1 MPETFRVNAQKRV
14 AVQYGQKRDKSK
26 QMPLPSMQALDAHSH
41 SQVFRSRPAPIQ
53 RILGCLMAQC
63 VLACTNRAG
72 ASIAASNNI
81 KFILIQGITGSY
93 CHILSSLP
101 TVMEHLPSSSS
112 KASWHHALLLEQR
125 VDTHTHTYNL
135 HPAIH
140 WHHYKCHPT
149 DGFVICLL
157 YKSCHASLTANLSM
171 EERWGKRNVY
181 KRTVLFRACSVESF
195 YLVCN
200 LRNWFPTCATDL
212 RQSSTV
218 FVCTIMYIVYFHL
231 WTLFNTQ
238 LPCQVGWPRSA
249 HVMLKFIWAAKCEV
263 ST

>member
-1 MPETFRVNAQKRV
+1 MPSWQLVFECESLIQSESSITSHTVEDVSVGFQCSGSHSSSVSTTSSSMPETFRVNAQKRV

-140 WHHYKCHPT
+140 WHHYNA
-149 DGFVICLL
+149 IQ
-157 YKSCHASLTANLSM
+157 LTALWYAYYIS
-171 EERWGKRNVY
+171 
-181 KRTVLFRACSVESF
+181 
-195 YLVCN
+195 LVMRRS
-200 LRNWFPTCATDL
+200 LPTC
-212 RQSSTV
+212 
-218 FVCTIMYIVYFHL
+218 L
-231 WTLFNTQ
+231 WRKDEEKETCINALFYSE
-238 LPCQVGWPRSA
+238 P
-249 HVMLKFIWAAKCEV
+249 AA
-263 ST
+263 